1 MSRLTE
7 FLNPQQL
14 HAVRSIEGPLL
25 ILAGAGSGKT
35 RVITHRIA
43 YMLGQGV
50 PQSAILAVTFTNKA
64 AQEMAGRVRELC
76 AQKLQNLT
84 VSTFHAFGARVLRE
98 HGNRLDYRR
107 NISIYDQ
114 TDKQALI
121 REIARD
127 QGLIQRGNDGFD
139 SYRVAGLFSRLKSKT
154 ADWQEETNH
163 LRPLFEE
170 YQNRLKLFNAVDFD
184 DLIRL
189 PVQLLESYLEVRSAL
204 QKRFSYFM
212 VDEFQD
218 TSAQQYRLI
227 RLLAE
232 PSGNLCIVGDDD
244 QSIYS
249 WRGAHFENILQFER
263 DFPSYQE
270 IKLEQNYRSTRKIL
284 LAANRVILHNKNRK
298 GKSLWSGLAEG
309 NSVVL
314 VTPENEQREGEFIAE
329 RIRSLALKER
339 LPLDQF
345 GVLVRTN
352 GQTRAIEEAFVRQ
365 NLLYQVSGGMS
376 FFQRKEVKDILAY
389 LKVVANPDDD
399 MNLLRII
406 NTPRR
411 GIGKKTLEAI
421 VATARER
428 SCSLYSALNTLQAAA
443 ALPASA
449 GSGTVIARAPVT
461 GAPATGAPATGAPA
475 TGTASLP
482 EKAPELLG
490 EFIELIESFRS
501 RFFHKG
507 QLASTLGSLVEQLD
521 YWSYLVQEHS
531 RPEVARWKYGN
542 VEGLM
547 DSISSYEEDP
557 DNLDPNLYEY
567 LNRVTLISR
576 DNLED
581 IAGRERVNLMT
592 IHAAKGLEFDTVF
605 LAGLEKGLLPHARSV
620 EEGGHNL
627 EEERRL
633 FYVAITRAKQR
644 LFLSS
649 CRNRRRRGR
658 TEEAEPSPFVDE
670 LPPELI
676 EHHREDEQVSSEEA
690 IRLFAEMK
698 STLGRS
704 GGFGGPAGSN

>member
-1 MSRLTE
+1 MSRLTDS
-7 FLNPQQL
+7 LNPQQL
-14 HAVRSIEGPLL
+14 NAVKNIEGPLL

-43 YMLGQGV
+43 YMLGQGI

-64 AQEMAGRVRELC
+64 AREMAGRVRELC
-76 AQKLQNLT
+76 AQRLQNLT
-84 VSTFHAFGARVLRE
+84 VSTFHAFGVRVLRE
-98 HGNRLDYRR
+98 HGQRLEYRR

-114 TDKQALI
+114 ADKQALI
-121 REIARD
+121 KEIARD
-127 QGLIQRGNDGFD
+127 QGLLRRGDEGFD
-139 SYRVAGLFSRLKSKT
+139 SYRVSALFSKLKSKS
-154 ADWQEETNH
+154 ADWQEETDH
-163 LRPLFEE
+163 LRPLFQE
-170 YQNRLKLFNAVDFD
+170 YQQRLKLFNAVDFD

-189 PVQLLESYLEVRSAL
+189 PVRLLEGYAEVRSAL
-204 QKRFSYFM
+204 QRRYRYFM

-218 TSAQQYRLI
+218 TSKQQYRLI
-227 RLLAE
+227 SLLAGM
-232 PSGNLCIVGDDD
+232 SGNLCIVGDDD

-249 WRGAHFENILQFER
+249 WRGAHFENILEFEK
-263 DFPSYQE
+263 DFPTYRE

-284 LAANRVILHNKNRK
+284 LAANRVILHNRNRK
-298 GKSLWSGLAEG
+298 GKNLWSGLAEG
-309 NSVVL
+309 DSVVL

-329 RIRSLALKER
+329 RIRSLALKQR
-339 LPLDQF
+339 VPLNQF

-389 LKVVANPDDD
+389 LKVFANPDDD

-411 GIGKKTLEAI
+411 GIGKKTLEVV
-421 VATARER
+421 VAAARER
-428 SCSLYSALNTLQAAA
+428 SCSLYSALTAVQT
-443 ALPASA
+443 A
-449 GSGTVIARAPVT
+449 GADA
-461 GAPATGAPATGAPA
+461 
-475 TGTASLP
+475 LP
-482 EKAPELLG
+482 EKAPQLLG
-490 EFIELIESFRS
+490 EFGELIETFRS
-501 RFFHKG
+501 RFFNKG
-507 QLASTLGSLVEQLD
+507 QLASSLAALVEQLD

-531 RPEVARWKYGN
+531 RPEIARWKYGN

-567 LNRVTLISR
+567 LNRVTLVSR

-581 IAGRERVNLMT
+581 VDGRERVNLMT

-605 LAGLEKGLLPHARSV
+605 LAGLEKGLIPHARAV
-620 EEGGHNL
+620 EEGLNNL

-649 CRNRRRRGR
+649 CAGRRRRGR
-658 TEEAEPSPFVDE
+658 LVQAEPSPFLDE
-670 LPPELI
+670 LPAELI
-676 EHHREDEQVSSEEA
+676 EHHLEDEQVSSEEA
-690 IRLFAEMK
+690 TRLFAEMK
-698 STLGRS
+698 RSLERS
-704 GGFGGPAGSN
+704 GD

>member
-7 FLNPQQL
+7 SLNPQQL

-43 YMLGQGV
+43 YMLGQGI

-76 AQKLQNLT
+76 AQKLRNLT
-84 VSTFHAFGARVLRE
+84 VSTFHAFGFRVLRE
-98 HGNRLDYRR
+98 HGHRLDYRR

-121 REIARD
+121 KEIARD
-127 QGLIQRGNDGFD
+127 QGLLRRGDDGFD
-139 SYRVAGLFSRLKSKT
+139 SHRIAGLFSRLKGKT
-154 ADWQEETNH
+154 ADWEEETNS

-189 PVQLLESYLEVRSAL
+189 PIRLLEVFPEVRSAL
-204 QKRFSYFM
+204 QQRFRYFM

-218 TSAQQYRLI
+218 TSHQQYRLI
-227 RLLAE
+227 RALAG
-232 PSGNLCIVGDDD
+232 PSGNLCVVGDDD

-263 DFPSYQE
+263 DFPSYRE

-298 GKSLWSGLAEG
+298 GKNLWSGLSEG

-314 VTPENEQREGEFIAE
+314 VFPENEQREGEFIAE

-339 LPLDQF
+339 LPLSQF

-421 VATARER
+421 VAAARDR
-428 SCSLYSALNTLQAAA
+428 GCSLYSALSALQASAA
-443 ALPASA
+443 
-449 GSGTVIARAPVT
+449 SGARTDA
-461 GAPATGAPATGAPA
+461 
-475 TGTASLP
+475 LP

-501 RFFHKG
+501 RFFKKG
-507 QLASTLGSLVEQLD
+507 QLASTLGALIGELD
-521 YWSYLVQEHS
+521 YWSYLVQEHP

-542 VEGLM
+542 IEGLM
-547 DSISSYEEDP
+547 DSISSYEDDP
-557 DNLDPNLYEY
+557 DNPDPNLYEY
-567 LNRVTLISR
+567 LNRVTLVSR
-576 DNLED
+576 DSLEEV
-581 IAGRERVNLMT
+581 AGRERVNLMT

-605 LAGLEKGLLPHARSV
+605 LAGLEKGLIPHARSL
-620 EEGGHNL
+620 EEGEHNL

-649 CRNRRRRGR
+649 CRSRRRRGR
-658 TEEAEPSPFVDE
+658 LEETEPSPFLEE
-670 LPPELI
+670 LPAELI
-676 EHHREDEQVSSEEA
+676 EHHREDEEVSGEEA
-690 IRLFAEMK
+690 ARLFAEMK
-698 STLGRS
+698 RGLGRT
-704 GGFGGPAGSN
+704 GGIGEPEGSN

>member
-7 FLNPQQL
+7 SLNPQQL
-14 HAVRSIEGPLL
+14 HAVKSIEGPLL

-84 VSTFHAFGARVLRE
+84 VSTFHAFGVRVLRE
-98 HGNRLDYRR
+98 QGYRLDYRR

-114 TDKQALI
+114 TDKQTLI
-121 REIARD
+121 KEIARD
-127 QGLIQRGNDGFD
+127 LGLLRRGDDGFD
-139 SYRVAGLFSRLKSKT
+139 SYKVAGLFSKLKSKT

-170 YQNRLKLFNAVDFD
+170 YQQRLKLFNAVDFD

-189 PVQLLESYLEVRSAL
+189 PVRLLESYPEVRSVL
-204 QKRFSYFM
+204 QQRFRYFM

-218 TSAQQYRLI
+218 TSVQQYRLI
-227 RLLAE
+227 SLLAGA
-232 PSGNLCIVGDDD
+232 SGNLCVVGDDD

-263 DFPSYQE
+263 DFPAYQE

-298 GKSLWSGLAEG
+298 GKNLWSGLSEG
-309 NSVVL
+309 DSVVL
-314 VTPENEQREGEFIAE
+314 VNPENEQREGEFIAE

-339 LPLDQF
+339 LPLNQF

-389 LKVVANPDDD
+389 LKVISNPDDD

-428 SCSLYSALNTLQAAA
+428 SCSLYSALTALQASAA
-443 ALPASA
+443 P
-449 GSGTVIARAPVT
+449 
-461 GAPATGAPATGAPA
+461 GAEI
-475 TGTASLP
+475 ASLP
-482 EKAPELLG
+482 DKAPELLG
-490 EFIELIESFRS
+490 EFSELIESLRS
-501 RFFHKG
+501 RFFKKG
-507 QLASTLGSLVEQLD
+507 QLAATLGALVEELD

-581 IAGRERVNLMT
+581 IPGRERVNLMT

-605 LAGLEKGLLPHARSV
+605 LAGLEKGLIPHARSV
-620 EEGGHNL
+620 EEGAHNL

-649 CRNRRRRGR
+649 CSSRRRRGR
-658 TEEAEPSPFVDE
+658 LEETEPSPFLDE
-670 LPPELI
+670 LPAELI
-676 EHHREDEQVSSEEA
+676 EHHREDEEVSREEA
-690 IRLFAEMK
+690 TRLFAEMK
-698 STLGRS
+698 RGLGRS
-704 GGFGGPAGSN
+704 GNPDASE

>member
-7 FLNPQQL
+7 SLNPQQL
-14 HAVRSIEGPLL
+14 DAVKSIEGPLL

-43 YMLGQGV
+43 YMLGQGA

-84 VSTFHAFGARVLRE
+84 VSTFHAFGVRVLRE
-98 HGNRLDYRR
+98 HGHRLDYRR

-121 REIARD
+121 KEIARD
-127 QGLIQRGNDGFD
+127 QGLLRRGDDGFD

-163 LRPLFEE
+163 LRPVFEE

-189 PVQLLESYLEVRSAL
+189 PVRLLESYPDVRSAL
-204 QKRFSYFM
+204 QQRFRYFM

-218 TSAQQYRLI
+218 TSLQQYRLI

-232 PSGNLCIVGDDD
+232 ASGNLCVVGDDD

-263 DFPSYQE
+263 DFPGYQE

-298 GKSLWSGLAEG
+298 GKSLWSGLSEG

-314 VTPENEQREGEFIAE
+314 VIPENEQREGEFIAE
-329 RIRSLALKER
+329 RIRALALMER
-339 LPLDQF
+339 LPLNQF

-352 GQTRAIEEAFVRQ
+352 GQTRAIEEAFLRQ

-389 LKVVANPDDD
+389 MKVIANPDDD

-411 GIGKKTLEAI
+411 GIGKKTLEVI
-421 VATARER
+421 VAAARER
-428 SCSLYSALNTLQAAA
+428 NCSLYSALSALQASAA
-443 ALPASA
+443 
-449 GSGTVIARAPVT
+449 SGARTYA
-461 GAPATGAPATGAPA
+461 
-475 TGTASLP
+475 LP

-501 RFFHKG
+501 RFFKKG
-507 QLASTLGSLVEQLD
+507 QLASALGALVEELD

-542 VEGLM
+542 IEGLM
-547 DSISSYEEDP
+547 DSISGYEEDP
-557 DNLDPNLYEY
+557 ENLDPNLYEY
-567 LNRVTLISR
+567 LNRVTLVSR
-576 DNLED
+576 DNLEEV
-581 IAGRERVNLMT
+581 AGRERVNLMT

-605 LAGLEKGLLPHARSV
+605 LAGVEKGLIPHARSV
-620 EEGGHNL
+620 EEGAHNL

-649 CRNRRRRGR
+649 CSSRRRRGR
-658 TEEAEPSPFVDE
+658 LEETEPSPFLDE
-670 LPPELI
+670 LPAELI
-676 EHHREDEQVSSEEA
+676 EHHREDEEVGSEEA
-690 IRLFAEMK
+690 ARLFAEMK
-698 STLGRS
+698 RGLGRS
-704 GGFGGPAGSN
+704 GDRIESK

>member
-7 FLNPQQL
+7 SLNPQQL
-14 HAVRSIEGPLL
+14 DAVKSIEGPLL

-43 YMLGQGV
+43 YMLGQGA

-84 VSTFHAFGARVLRE
+84 VSTFHAFGVRVLRE
-98 HGNRLDYRR
+98 HGHRLDYRR

-121 REIARD
+121 KEIARD
-127 QGLIQRGNDGFD
+127 QGLLRRGDDGFD

-163 LRPLFEE
+163 LRPVFEE

-189 PVQLLESYLEVRSAL
+189 PVRLLESYPDVRSAL
-204 QKRFSYFM
+204 QQRFRYFM

-218 TSAQQYRLI
+218 TSLQQYRLI

-232 PSGNLCIVGDDD
+232 ASGNLCVVGDDD

-263 DFPSYQE
+263 DFPGYQE

-298 GKSLWSGLAEG
+298 GKSLWSGLSEG

-314 VTPENEQREGEFIAE
+314 VIPENEQREGEFIAE
-329 RIRSLALKER
+329 RIRALALMER
-339 LPLDQF
+339 LPLNQF

-352 GQTRAIEEAFVRQ
+352 GQTRAIEEAFLRQ

-389 LKVVANPDDD
+389 MKVIANPDDD

-411 GIGKKTLEAI
+411 GIGKKTLEVI
-421 VATARER
+421 VAAARER
-428 SCSLYSALNTLQAAA
+428 NCSLYSALSALQASAA
-443 ALPASA
+443 
-449 GSGTVIARAPVT
+449 SGARTDA
-461 GAPATGAPATGAPA
+461 
-475 TGTASLP
+475 LP

-501 RFFHKG
+501 RFFKKG
-507 QLASTLGSLVEQLD
+507 QLASALGALVEELD

-542 VEGLM
+542 IEGLM
-547 DSISSYEEDP
+547 DSISGYEEDP
-557 DNLDPNLYEY
+557 ENLDPNLYEY
-567 LNRVTLISR
+567 LNRVTLVSR
-576 DNLED
+576 DNLEEV
-581 IAGRERVNLMT
+581 AGRERVNLMT

-605 LAGLEKGLLPHARSV
+605 LAGVEKGLIPHARSV
-620 EEGGHNL
+620 GEGAHNL

-649 CRNRRRRGR
+649 CSSRRRRGR
-658 TEEAEPSPFVDE
+658 LEETEPSPFLDE
-670 LPPELI
+670 LPAELI
-676 EHHREDEQVSSEEA
+676 EHHREDEEVGSEEA
-690 IRLFAEMK
+690 ARLFAEMK
-698 STLGRS
+698 RGLGRS
-704 GGFGGPAGSN
+704 GDRIESK

>member
-7 FLNPQQL
+7 SLNPQQL

-43 YMLGQGV
+43 YMLGQGI

-76 AQKLQNLT
+76 AQKLRNLT
-84 VSTFHAFGARVLRE
+84 VSTFHAFGFRVLRE
-98 HGNRLDYRR
+98 HGHRLDYRR

-121 REIARD
+121 KEIARD
-127 QGLIQRGNDGFD
+127 QGLLRRGDNGFD
-139 SYRVAGLFSRLKSKT
+139 SHRIAGLFSRLKGKT
-154 ADWQEETNH
+154 ADWEEETNS

-189 PVQLLESYLEVRSAL
+189 PIRLLEVFPEVRSAL
-204 QKRFSYFM
+204 QQRFRYFM

-218 TSAQQYRLI
+218 TSHQQYRLI
-227 RLLAE
+227 RALAG
-232 PSGNLCIVGDDD
+232 PSGNLCVVGDDD

-263 DFPSYQE
+263 DFPSYRE

-298 GKSLWSGLAEG
+298 GKNLWSGLSEG

-314 VTPENEQREGEFIAE
+314 VFPENEQREGEFIAE

-339 LPLDQF
+339 LPLSQF

-421 VATARER
+421 VAAARDR
-428 SCSLYSALNTLQAAA
+428 GCSLYSALSALQASAA
-443 ALPASA
+443 
-449 GSGTVIARAPVT
+449 SGARTDA
-461 GAPATGAPATGAPA
+461 
-475 TGTASLP
+475 LP

-501 RFFHKG
+501 RFFKKG
-507 QLASTLGSLVEQLD
+507 QLASTLGALIGELD
-521 YWSYLVQEHS
+521 YWSYLVQEHP

-542 VEGLM
+542 IEGLM
-547 DSISSYEEDP
+547 DSISSYEDDP
-557 DNLDPNLYEY
+557 DNPDPNLYEY
-567 LNRVTLISR
+567 LNRVTLVSR
-576 DNLED
+576 DSLEEV
-581 IAGRERVNLMT
+581 AGRERVNLMT

-605 LAGLEKGLLPHARSV
+605 LAGLEKGLIPHARSL
-620 EEGGHNL
+620 EEGEHNL

-649 CRNRRRRGR
+649 CRSRRRRGR
-658 TEEAEPSPFVDE
+658 LEETEPSPFLEE
-670 LPPELI
+670 LPAELI
-676 EHHREDEQVSSEEA
+676 EHHREDEEVSGEEA
-690 IRLFAEMK
+690 ARLFAEMK
-698 STLGRS
+698 RGLGRT
-704 GGFGGPAGSN
+704 GGIGEPEGSN

>member
-7 FLNPQQL
+7 SLNPQQL
-14 HAVRSIEGPLL
+14 HAVKSIEGPLL

-43 YMLGQGV
+43 YMLGKGI

-64 AQEMAGRVRELC
+64 AREMAHRVRELC
-76 AQKLQNLT
+76 VQKLQNMT
-84 VSTFHAFGARVLRE
+84 VSTFHAFGVQVLRE
-98 HGNRLDYRR
+98 HGHHLDYRR
-107 NISIYDQ
+107 NFTIYDE
-114 TDKQALI
+114 TDKQSLI
-121 REIARD
+121 KESARD
-127 QGLIQRGNDGFD
+127 LGLLRRSHDGFD
-139 SYRVAGLFSRLKSKT
+139 AYRIASLFSRLKSNS
-154 ADWQEETNH
+154 ADWQEETVH
-163 LRPLFEE
+163 LQPLFRE
-170 YQNRLKLFNAVDFD
+170 YQSRLKLFNAVDFD

-189 PVQLLESYLEVRSAL
+189 PIRLLEDYPEVRSAL
-204 QKRFSYFM
+204 HQRFRYFM

-218 TSAQQYRLI
+218 TSLQQYRLI
-227 RLLAE
+227 RLLAAE
-232 PSGNLCIVGDDD
+232 SGNLCVVGDDD

-263 DFPSYQE
+263 DFPTYRE
-270 IKLEQNYRSTRKIL
+270 VKLEQNYRSTRKIL
-284 LAANRVILHNKNRK
+284 VAANRVILHNKNRK

-309 NSVVL
+309 ESVVL
-314 VTPENEQREGEFIAE
+314 VFPENEQREGEFIAE
-329 RIRSLALKER
+329 RIRSLALKKR
-339 LPLDQF
+339 IPLNQF

-352 GQTRAIEEAFVRQ
+352 SQTRAVEEAFVRQ

-389 LKVVANPDDD
+389 LRVMANPDDD

-411 GIGKKTLEAI
+411 GIGKKTVEAI
-421 VATARER
+421 VATARDR
-428 SCSLYSALNTLQAAA
+428 GCSLYSALNALHASAASGAEIA
-443 ALPASA
+443 ALPD
-449 GSGTVIARAPVT
+449 
-461 GAPATGAPATGAPA
+461 
-475 TGTASLP
+475 
-482 EKAPELLG
+482 KAPELLG
-490 EFIELIESFRS
+490 EFHELIENFRS
-501 RFFHKG
+501 RFLKTG
-507 QLASTLGSLVEQLD
+507 QLTSSLGQLVEELD

-542 VEGLM
+542 IEGLM
-547 DSISSYEEDP
+547 DSVSGYEEDP

-567 LNRVTLISR
+567 LNRATLVSR
-576 DNLED
+576 DTLED
-581 IAGRERVNLMT
+581 FDGRERVNLMT

-605 LAGLEKGLLPHARSV
+605 LAGLERGLIPHARSV
-620 EEGGHNL
+620 EEGAHNL

-649 CRNRRRRGR
+649 CRSRRRRGR
-658 TEEAEPSPFVDE
+658 PEEAEPSPFLEE

-676 EHHREDEQVSSEEA
+676 EQHREDEELSDTEA

-698 STLGRS
+698 SRLGGA
-704 GGFGGPAGSN
+704 GGSD

>member
-7 FLNPQQL
+7 SLNPQQL
-14 HAVRSIEGPLL
+14 HAVKSIEGPLL

-43 YMLGQGV
+43 YMLGQGIS
-50 PQSAILAVTFTNKA
+50 QSAILAVTFTNKA
-64 AQEMAGRVRELC
+64 AQEMAGRVREQC
-76 AQKLQNLT
+76 AQRLQNLT
-84 VSTFHAFGARVLRE
+84 VSTFHAFGVRVLRE
-98 HGNRLDYRR
+98 HGQRLNYRR

-121 REIARD
+121 KEIARD
-127 QGLIQRGNDGFD
+127 QGLLRRGDEGFD
-139 SYRVAGLFSRLKSKT
+139 SYRVAALFSKLKSKT

-170 YQNRLKLFNAVDFD
+170 YQQRLKLFNAVDFD

-189 PVQLLESYLEVRSAL
+189 PVRLLEDYPEVRSAL
-204 QKRFSYFM
+204 QRRYHYFM

-218 TSAQQYRLI
+218 TSLLQYRLI

-232 PSGNLCIVGDDD
+232 SSGNLCIVGDDD

-249 WRGAHFENILQFER
+249 WRGAHFANILQFEK
-263 DFPSYQE
+263 DFPAYRE

-284 LAANRVILHNKNRK
+284 LAANQVILHNRNRK
-298 GKSLWSGLAEG
+298 GKNLWSGLAEG
-309 NSVVL
+309 DSVVL
-314 VTPENEQREGEFIAE
+314 VNPENEQREGEFIAE
-329 RIRSLALKER
+329 RIRSLALKQR
-339 LPLDQF
+339 VPLNQF

-389 LKVVANPDDD
+389 LKVIANPDDD

-428 SCSLYSALNTLQAAA
+428 SCSLYSALSALQK
-443 ALPASA
+443 
-449 GSGTVIARAPVT
+449 G
-461 GAPATGAPATGAPA
+461 GADA
-475 TGTASLP
+475 LP

-490 EFIELIESFRS
+490 EFGELIETFRS
-501 RFFHKG
+501 RFFRKG
-507 QLASTLGSLVEQLD
+507 QLASTLAALVEQLD

-547 DSISSYEEDP
+547 DSISGYEEDP

-567 LNRVTLISR
+567 LNRITLVSR

-581 IAGRERVNLMT
+581 VNGRERVNLMT

-605 LAGLEKGLLPHARSV
+605 LAGLEKGLIPHARSV
-620 EEGGHNL
+620 EEGTHNL

-633 FYVAITRAKQR
+633 FYVAITRAKRR

-649 CRNRRRRGR
+649 CAGRRRRGR
-658 TEEAEPSPFVDE
+658 LEQAEPSPFLDE
-670 LPPELI
+670 LPAELI
-676 EHHREDEQVSSEEA
+676 EHHLEDEQVSSEEA
-690 IRLFAEMK
+690 TRLFAEMK
-698 STLGRS
+698 RSLERS
-704 GGFGGPAGSN
+704 GG

>member
-7 FLNPQQL
+7 SLNPQQL
-14 HAVRSIEGPLL
+14 HAVKSIEGPLL

-43 YMLGQGV
+43 YMLGRGV

-64 AQEMAGRVRELC
+64 AQEMAVRVRELC
-76 AQKLQNLT
+76 AQKLHNLT
-84 VSTFHAFGARVLRE
+84 VSTFHAFGVRVLRE
-98 HGNRLDYRR
+98 HGHRLDYRR

-121 REIARD
+121 KESARD
-127 QGLIQRGNDGFD
+127 LGLLRRGEEGFD
-139 SYRVAGLFSRLKSKT
+139 SYRIAGLFSKLKSKT
-154 ADWQEETNH
+154 SDWQEETNH
-163 LRPLFEE
+163 FRPLFEE

-189 PVQLLESYLEVRSAL
+189 PISLLESYPEVRSAL
-204 QKRFSYFM
+204 QQRFHYFM

-227 RLLAE
+227 RLLAGG
-232 PSGNLCIVGDDD
+232 SCNLCVVGDDD

-298 GKSLWSGLAEG
+298 GKSLWSGLSEG
-309 NSVVL
+309 ESVVL

-339 LPLDQF
+339 VPLNQF

-389 LKVVANPDDD
+389 LKVMANPDDD
-399 MNLLRII
+399 VNLLRII

-411 GIGKKTLEAI
+411 GVGKKTLEAI
-421 VATARER
+421 VATARGR
-428 SCSLYSALNTLQAAA
+428 SCSLYSALSALQASA

-449 GSGTVIARAPVT
+449 VSGTEI
-461 GAPATGAPATGAPA
+461 
-475 TGTASLP
+475 ASLP
-482 EKAPELLG
+482 DKATEVLG

-501 RFFHKG
+501 RFFKKG
-507 QLASTLGSLVEQLD
+507 QLASTLGALVEELD

-547 DSISSYEEDP
+547 DSISNYEEDP
-557 DNLDPNLYEY
+557 DNPDPNLYEY
-567 LNRVTLISR
+567 LNRVTLVSR

-581 IAGRERVNLMT
+581 AAGRGRVNLMT

-605 LAGLEKGLLPHARSV
+605 LAGLEKGLIPHARSV
-620 EEGGHNL
+620 EEGAHNL

-649 CRNRRRRGR
+649 CRTRRRRGR
-658 TEEAEPSPFVDE
+658 LEEIEPSPFLEE
-670 LPPELI
+670 LPAELI
-676 EHHREDEQVSSEEA
+676 EHHREDEEVSSEEA
-690 IRLFAEMK
+690 TRLFAEMK
-698 STLGRS
+698 RSLERS
-704 GGFGGPAGSN
+704 GG

>member
-7 FLNPQQL
+7 SLNPQQL

-43 YMLGQGV
+43 YMLGQGI

-76 AQKLQNLT
+76 AQKLRNLT
-84 VSTFHAFGARVLRE
+84 VSTFHAFGFRVLRE
-98 HGNRLDYRR
+98 HGHRLDYRR

-121 REIARD
+121 KEIARD
-127 QGLIQRGNDGFD
+127 QGLLRRGDDGFD
-139 SYRVAGLFSRLKSKT
+139 SHRIAGLFSRLKGKT
-154 ADWQEETNH
+154 ADWEEETNS

-189 PVQLLESYLEVRSAL
+189 PIRLLEVFPEVRSAL
-204 QKRFSYFM
+204 QQRFRYFM

-218 TSAQQYRLI
+218 TSHQQYRLI
-227 RLLAE
+227 RALAG
-232 PSGNLCIVGDDD
+232 PSGNLCVVGDDD

-263 DFPSYQE
+263 DFPSYRE

-298 GKSLWSGLAEG
+298 GKILWSGLSEG

-314 VTPENEQREGEFIAE
+314 VFPENEQREGEFIAE

-339 LPLDQF
+339 LPLSQF

-421 VATARER
+421 VAAARDR
-428 SCSLYSALNTLQAAA
+428 GCSLYSALSALQASAA
-443 ALPASA
+443 
-449 GSGTVIARAPVT
+449 SGARTDA
-461 GAPATGAPATGAPA
+461 
-475 TGTASLP
+475 LP

-501 RFFHKG
+501 RFFKKG
-507 QLASTLGSLVEQLD
+507 QLASTLGALIGELD
-521 YWSYLVQEHS
+521 YWSYLVQEHP

-542 VEGLM
+542 IEGLM
-547 DSISSYEEDP
+547 DSISSYEDDP
-557 DNLDPNLYEY
+557 DNPDPNLYEY
-567 LNRVTLISR
+567 LNRVTLVSR
-576 DNLED
+576 DSLEEV
-581 IAGRERVNLMT
+581 AGRERVNLMT

-605 LAGLEKGLLPHARSV
+605 LAGLEKGLIPHARSL
-620 EEGGHNL
+620 EEGEHNL

-649 CRNRRRRGR
+649 CRSRRRRGR
-658 TEEAEPSPFVDE
+658 LEEAEPSPFLEE
-670 LPPELI
+670 LPAELI
-676 EHHREDEQVSSEEA
+676 EHHREDEEVSGEEA
-690 IRLFAEMK
+690 ARLFAEMK
-698 STLGRS
+698 RGLGRT
-704 GGFGGPAGSN
+704 GGIGEPEGSN

>member
-1 MSRLTE
+1 MSRLTDS
-7 FLNPQQL
+7 LNPQQL
-14 HAVRSIEGPLL
+14 NAVKNIEGPLL

-43 YMLGQGV
+43 YMLGKGI

-64 AQEMAGRVRELC
+64 AREMAGRVRELC
-76 AQKLQNLT
+76 AQRLQNLT
-84 VSTFHAFGARVLRE
+84 VSTFHAFGVRVLRE
-98 HGNRLDYRR
+98 HGQRLEYRR

-114 TDKQALI
+114 ADKQALI
-121 REIARD
+121 KEIARD
-127 QGLIQRGNDGFD
+127 QGLLRRGDEGFD
-139 SYRVAGLFSRLKSKT
+139 SYRVSALFSKLKSKS
-154 ADWQEETNH
+154 ADWQEETDH
-163 LRPLFEE
+163 LRPLFQE
-170 YQNRLKLFNAVDFD
+170 YQQRLKLFNAVDFD

-189 PVQLLESYLEVRSAL
+189 PVRLLEGYAEVRSAL
-204 QKRFSYFM
+204 QRRYRYFM

-218 TSAQQYRLI
+218 TSKQQYRLI
-227 RLLAE
+227 SLLAGM
-232 PSGNLCIVGDDD
+232 SGNLCIVGDDD

-249 WRGAHFENILQFER
+249 WRGAHFENILEFEK
-263 DFPSYQE
+263 DFPTYRE

-284 LAANRVILHNKNRK
+284 LAANRVILHNRNRK
-298 GKSLWSGLAEG
+298 GKNLWSGLAEG
-309 NSVVL
+309 DSVVL

-329 RIRSLALKER
+329 RIRSLALKQR
-339 LPLDQF
+339 VPLNQF

-389 LKVVANPDDD
+389 LKVFANPDDD

-411 GIGKKTLEAI
+411 GIGKKTLEVV
-421 VATARER
+421 VAAARER
-428 SCSLYSALNTLQAAA
+428 SCSLYSALTAVQT
-443 ALPASA
+443 A
-449 GSGTVIARAPVT
+449 GADA
-461 GAPATGAPATGAPA
+461 
-475 TGTASLP
+475 LP
-482 EKAPELLG
+482 EKAPQLLG
-490 EFIELIESFRS
+490 EFGELIETFRS
-501 RFFHKG
+501 RFFNKG
-507 QLASTLGSLVEQLD
+507 QLASSLAALVEQLD

-531 RPEVARWKYGN
+531 RPEIARWKYGN

-567 LNRVTLISR
+567 LNRVTLVSR

-581 IAGRERVNLMT
+581 VDGRERVNLMT

-605 LAGLEKGLLPHARSV
+605 LAGLEKGLIPHARAV
-620 EEGGHNL
+620 EEGLNNL

-649 CRNRRRRGR
+649 CAGRRRRGR
-658 TEEAEPSPFVDE
+658 LVQAEPSPFLDE
-670 LPPELI
+670 LPAELI
-676 EHHREDEQVSSEEA
+676 EHHLEDEQVSSEEA
-690 IRLFAEMK
+690 TRLFAEMK
-698 STLGRS
+698 RSLERS
-704 GGFGGPAGSN
+704 GD

>member
-7 FLNPQQL
+7 SLNPQQL
-14 HAVRSIEGPLL
+14 HAVKSIEGPLL

-64 AQEMAGRVRELC
+64 AQEMAVRVRELC
-76 AQKLQNLT
+76 AQKLRYLT
-84 VSTFHAFGARVLRE
+84 VSTFHAFGFRMLRE
-98 HGNRLDYRR
+98 HGHRLDYRR

-114 TDKQALI
+114 TDKQTLI
-121 REIARD
+121 KEIARD
-127 QGLIQRGNDGFD
+127 QGLLRRGDDGFD
-139 SYRVAGLFSRLKSKT
+139 PYRVAGLFSKLKSKT
-154 ADWQEETNH
+154 ADWEEETSD
-163 LRPLFEE
+163 LRPLYEE

-189 PVQLLESYLEVRSAL
+189 PVRLLEAFPDVRSAL
-204 QKRFSYFM
+204 QQRLRYFM

-218 TSAQQYRLI
+218 TSHQQYRLI
-227 RLLAE
+227 KLLAG
-232 PSGNLCIVGDDD
+232 PSGNLCVVGDDD

-249 WRGAHFENILQFER
+249 WRGAHYENILQFER
-263 DFPSYQE
+263 DFPSYRE

-298 GKSLWSGLAEG
+298 GKNLWSGLSEG

-314 VTPENEQREGEFIAE
+314 VFPENEQREGEFIAE

-339 LPLDQF
+339 LPLNQF

-389 LKVVANPDDD
+389 LKVIANPDDD

-421 VATARER
+421 VAVARER
-428 SCSLYSALNTLQAAA
+428 SCSLYSALSVLQASAV
-443 ALPASA
+443 LPASA
-449 GSGTVIARAPVT
+449 GGSSGGAAGAPFT
-461 GAPATGAPATGAPA
+461 GAQAGLSTTAAAPD
-475 TGTASLP
+475 
-482 EKAPELLG
+482 KAPELLG

-501 RFFHKG
+501 RFFEKG
-507 QLASTLGSLVEQLD
+507 RLASTLGALVDELD
-521 YWSYLVQEHS
+521 YWSYLVQEHP

-542 VEGLM
+542 IEGLM

-557 DNLDPNLYEY
+557 DNMDPNLYEY
-567 LNRVTLISR
+567 LNRVTLVSR
-576 DNLED
+576 DNLEE
-581 IAGRERVNLMT
+581 ASGRERVNLMT

-605 LAGLEKGLLPHARSV
+605 LAGLEKGLIPHARSV
-620 EEGGHNL
+620 EEGEQNL

-633 FYVAITRAKQR
+633 LYVAITRAKQR

-649 CRNRRRRGR
+649 CRSRRRRGQP
-658 TEEAEPSPFVDE
+658 EETEPSPFLEE
-670 LPPELI
+670 LPAELI
-676 EHHREDEQVSSEEA
+676 EHHLEDEDLSGEEA
-690 IRLFAEMK
+690 ARLFAEMK
-698 STLGRS
+698 RGLWRS
-704 GGFGGPAGSN
+704 GGPD

>member
-7 FLNPQQL
+7 SLNPQQL

-43 YMLGQGV
+43 YMLGQGI

-76 AQKLQNLT
+76 AQKLRNLT
-84 VSTFHAFGARVLRE
+84 VSTFHAFGFRVLRE
-98 HGNRLDYRR
+98 HGHRLDYRR

-121 REIARD
+121 KEIARD
-127 QGLIQRGNDGFD
+127 QGLLRRGDNGFD
-139 SYRVAGLFSRLKSKT
+139 SHRIAGLFSRLKGKT
-154 ADWQEETNH
+154 ADWEEETNS

-189 PVQLLESYLEVRSAL
+189 PIRLLEVFPEVRSAL
-204 QKRFSYFM
+204 QQRFRYFM

-218 TSAQQYRLI
+218 TSHQQYRLI
-227 RLLAE
+227 RALAG
-232 PSGNLCIVGDDD
+232 PSGNLCVVGDDD

-263 DFPSYQE
+263 DFPSYRE

-298 GKSLWSGLAEG
+298 GKILWSGLSEG

-314 VTPENEQREGEFIAE
+314 VFPENEQREGEFIAE

-339 LPLDQF
+339 LPLSQF

-421 VATARER
+421 VAAARDR
-428 SCSLYSALNTLQAAA
+428 GCSLYSALSALQASAA
-443 ALPASA
+443 
-449 GSGTVIARAPVT
+449 SGARTDA
-461 GAPATGAPATGAPA
+461 
-475 TGTASLP
+475 LP

-501 RFFHKG
+501 RFFKKG
-507 QLASTLGSLVEQLD
+507 QLASTLGALIGELD
-521 YWSYLVQEHS
+521 YWSYLVQEHP

-542 VEGLM
+542 IEGLM
-547 DSISSYEEDP
+547 DSISSYEDDP
-557 DNLDPNLYEY
+557 DNPDPNLYEY
-567 LNRVTLISR
+567 LNRVTLVSR
-576 DNLED
+576 DSLEEV
-581 IAGRERVNLMT
+581 AGRERVNLMT

-605 LAGLEKGLLPHARSV
+605 LAGLEKGLIPHARSL
-620 EEGGHNL
+620 EEGEHNL

-649 CRNRRRRGR
+649 CRSRRRRGR
-658 TEEAEPSPFVDE
+658 LEETEPSPFLEE
-670 LPPELI
+670 LPAELI
-676 EHHREDEQVSSEEA
+676 EHHREDEEVSGEEA
-690 IRLFAEMK
+690 ARLFAEMK
-698 STLGRS
+698 RGLGRT
-704 GGFGGPAGSN
+704 GGIGEPEGSN